1 VDPIFVNTM
10 SGLNEGPP
18 LTLFQRRPMMKYR
31 AASLMFLFAL
41 FVLGVSVR
49 ADEKATP
56 ATSQRFEALKKLAG
70 AWVEIGSDGKPTDK
84 IVSSIRVTSGG
95 NTVQETLFPGS
106 DHEMV
111 TMYHLDGADLLL
123 THYCHLGN
131 QPRMRAEPG
140 QEANKIVFKFVG
152 ATNLKSNDDTHMH
165 QAILTIESQ
174 DHFKAE
180 WTLCKEGKPCHQVGF
195 DLVRKAK

>member
-1 VDPIFVNTM
+1 
-10 SGLNEGPP
+10 
-18 LTLFQRRPMMKYR
+18 MMKYR
-31 AASLMFLFAL
+31 IVSEMFLFVL
-41 FVLGVSVR
+41 FLVAGSAR
-49 ADEKATP
+49 ADEKPTP

-70 AWVEIGSDGKPTDK
+70 DWVEVGPDGKPTNK
-84 IVSSIRVTSGG
+84 LVCSIRVTSGG
-95 NTVQETLFPGS
+95 NTVQETLFPGT

-140 QEANKIVFKFVG
+140 PDANKIVFKFVG
-152 ATNLKSNDDTHMH
+152 ATNLKSNDDPHMH
-165 QAILTIESQ
+165 QATLTIDSQ

-180 WTLCKEGKPCHQVGF
+180 WTLFTEGKPGHQVGF